1 MDGLKNLI
9 FISYKNTWNLQ
20 KSLGSLIKW
29 IYNFGAHLL
38 LLYKK
43 EKYQCEELVKEL
55 KTEPPTDQK
64 KIKLKLWPIYPF
76 SIIRLVPDDNPR
88 DAFWQENHKCFTLMC
103 DPPIF
108 ITGKMF
114 TAKKT
119 VERTKGQLRMKKQV
133 ASRWHRSIVRVCT
146 GTFWWISWFKF
157 WNCRI

>member
-103 DPPIF
+103 DPLYLLPVRCLLQRRPSNEQKVNFGWKSRLHPGGI
-108 ITGKMF
+108 
-114 TAKKT
+114 
-119 VERTKGQLRMKKQV
+119 V
-133 ASRWHRSIVRVCT
+133 AS
-146 GTFWWISWFKF
+146 
-157 WNCRI
+157 